1 MLDPPQKHKKNR
13 TFTILKRD
21 TNEKDPKNKEKIE
34 SENQDKDGVWVFEW
48 TPKLKRL
55 RDLSKKREYDSVI
68 LIGPQFQADLP
79 SFITNER

>member
-34 SENQDKDGVWVFEW
+34 SEN
-48 TPKLKRL
+48 
-55 RDLSKKREYDSVI
+55 
-68 LIGPQFQADLP
+68 
-79 SFITNER
+79 